1 MKEFIYLVFSN
12 LVYFKMKIY
21 LKNIYTNKKVFDQ
34 NQILFAYI
42 NEN

>member
-1 MKEFIYLVFSN
+1 MKEFIHLVLSN
-12 LVYFKMKIY
+12 LVCFKMKIY
-21 LKNIYTNKKVFDQ
+21 LKNIYINKKVFDQ